1 MRTRTRSLRSAAWLA
16 VAGILGSTLPAHAAP
31 VSLLFSGSIFNVSDP
46 SDVFLTTIGNTYTI
60 QLNYDPDLLPA
71 TPSGDSSVY
80 TSGAG
85 ESNITLSF
93 LSSGGDAFASD
104 NSFPVTISVENT
116 PDWLVTMSPGDGQD
130 RFTLHA
136 QLDPVTTL
144 NLVLIESLGS
154 NPLSSNELPLG
165 GFGGGPGTFSVSEL
179 DIDRTDLFA
188 NLSGSVSTI
197 EGVAVP
203 EPSTPW
209 LWLAVL
215 ACLGLSRLNL
225 EKFFGVGLEILLLV
239 RGRHR

>member
-1 MRTRTRSLRSAAWLA
+1 MRTRIRSLRSAAWLT
-16 VAGILGSTLPAHAAP
+16 VVGTLGSALPAQAGP

-46 SDVFLTTIGNTYTI
+46 SDVFATTIGDTYTI

-85 ESNITLSF
+85 ESLITLSF
-93 LSSGGDAFASD
+93 LSSGGDAYTSD
-104 NSFPVTISVENT
+104 NSFPLTISVENT
-116 PDWLVTMSPGDGQD
+116 PDWLVTMTPGDGQD

-136 QLDPVTTL
+136 QLDAVTTL

-154 NPLSSNELPLG
+154 NPLSSNDLPLG
-165 GFGGGPGTFSVSEL
+165 GFGGGPGTWSVSEL

-197 EGVAVP
+197 ETVAVP
-203 EPSTPW
+203 EPSAAW
-209 LWLAVL
+209 LLVGALAW
-215 ACLGLSRLNL
+215 LGLSRRTVL
-225 EKFFGVGLEILLLV
+225 
-239 RGRHR
+239 RARS